1 MSTARTGD
9 LVSAA
14 QQVRR
19 AVGAFNV
26 ATLEHVEAV
35 VSGAERA
42 GRPVIVQISE
52 NAVRFHGSQVAPLL
66 QATLALSQR
75 ADVPVAV
82 HFDHVQD
89 SALLLD
95 AAVEGFSSIMFD
107 GSPLEYEQNVVATRA
122 AATWAAG
129 RGVWLE
135 AELGEIGGKDGAHAP
150 GARTDPGEAARF
162 VAATGVDA
170 LAVAVGSSH
179 AMTERTAR
187 LDATLID
194 RISDAVRVPLVLHGS
209 SGVPDEELSRA
220 VRAGI
225 SKVNFGTILNAAYT
239 SALRARLLAD
249 SQVVDPRSYLV
260 AAREEMTDVVEH
272 LLVLLATPPS

>member
-14 QQVRR
+14 QQVKT

-26 ATLEHVEAV
+26 ITLEHVEAV

-42 GRPVIVQISE
+42 GRPVIVQLSE

-89 SALLLD
+89 TALLLD
-95 AAVEGFSSIMFD
+95 ASVEGFSSIMFD
-107 GSPLEYEQNVVATRA
+107 GSPLEFEQNVLATRA
-122 AATWAAG
+122 AATWARG
-129 RGVWLE
+129 RGIWLE
-135 AELGEIGGKDGAHAP
+135 AELGEVGGKDGAHAP
-150 GARTDPGEAARF
+150 GARTDPGDAARF

-187 LDATLID
+187 LDVTLID

-209 SGVPDEELSRA
+209 SGVPDKELSRA

-225 SKVNFGTILNAAYT
+225 SKVNFGTILNVAYT
-239 SALRARLLAD
+239 GALRARLLAD

-260 AAREEMTDVVEH
+260 AAREEMADAVEH

>member
-14 QQVRR
+14 QQVKT

-26 ATLEHVEAV
+26 ITLEHVEAV

-42 GRPVIVQISE
+42 GRPVIVQLSE

-89 SALLLD
+89 TALLLD
-95 AAVEGFSSIMFD
+95 ASVEGFSSIMFD
-107 GSPLEYEQNVVATRA
+107 GSPLEFEQKVLATRA
-122 AATWAAG
+122 AATWARG
-129 RGVWLE
+129 RGIWLE
-135 AELGEIGGKDGAHAP
+135 AELGEVGGKDGAHAP
-150 GARTDPGEAARF
+150 GARTDPGDAARF

-187 LDATLID
+187 LDVTLID

-209 SGVPDEELSRA
+209 SGVPDKELSRA

-225 SKVNFGTILNAAYT
+225 SKVNFGTILNVAYT
-239 SALRARLLAD
+239 GALRARLLAD

-260 AAREEMTDVVEH
+260 AAREEMADAVEH